1 MQRSSKSL
9 ARISK
14 DGRWVTVSRVW
25 HWRAK
30 RYIYR
35 RDGKPFRFRIG

>member
-1 MQRSSKSL
+1 MGKRRLVK
-9 ARISK
+9 
-14 DGRWVTVSRVW
+14 RWIRVPRVW

-35 RDGKPFRFRIG
+35 HDGEDFVFPIWVWVM